1 MCANEKFQ
9 EREMSDEILSN
20 TNESDEL
27 ATAATSEPT
36 IDDLQ
41 NQITELEDAQ
51 ARAIADYRNL
61 ERRTTE
67 GRSELRRLTAASLII
82 NLLPIYDDLM
92 RAIEAVPDALENH
105 EWVGGIGLIREKFHG
120 ALDAIGATEI
130 QALAEPFDPRLH
142 EAVGSVAG
150 PDGQIMNV
158 MQSGWA
164 IDEQIVRPTLVMV
177 GNGESQEESLT
188 DEQR

>member
-1 MCANEKFQ
+1 
-9 EREMSDEILSN
+9 MSDEISLNTDESN
-20 TNESDEL
+20 EVV
-27 ATAATSEPT
+27 TAATSEPT
-36 IDDLQ
+36 IEDLQ

-67 GRSELRRLTAASLII
+67 GRLELRRLTTASLII

-92 RAIEAVPDALENH
+92 RAIEAVPGDLQSH
-105 EWVGGIGLIREKFHG
+105 EWVGGIELIREKFRGSFQVLG
-120 ALDAIGATEI
+120 ASEI
-130 QALAEPFDPRLH
+130 QALGKSFDPRLH
-142 EAVGSVAG
+142 EAMGSIPGA
-150 PDGQIMNV
+150 DGKIINV

-164 IDEQIVRPTLVMV
+164 IDEQVVRPALVMV
-177 GNGESQEESLT
+177 GNGDSQEEPLT